1 MWAQPPHT
9 GKPLPYVFSHTHKH
23 VVASLFGQAA
33 SGTRRSS
40 FKYCLTFPSLC
51 VGAQMSVLIMRS
63 GHHDSCTRSSNSSC
77 DPYGYACRCVRQ
89 RGHTK
94 VNLSISRVH
103 RNKVQRCSLR
113 TNGISSRVYGSI
125 LISGL
130 RVKSEMPP
138 CR

>member
-1 MWAQPPHT
+1 MGAT
-9 GKPLPYVFSHTHKH
+9 STYRKPAPSRMSIYTQTWLHRCLVKLH
-23 VVASLFGQAA
+23 

-40 FKYCLTFPSLC
+40 VKPCLTFSSLC
-51 VGAQMSVLIMRS
+51 VGAQRSVLIMRS

-103 RNKVQRCSLR
+103 RNKLQRCSLR

-125 LISGL
+125 LISGS